1 MKGGST
7 ESKGWNY
14 LKVRLFA
21 TTLTQILSA
30 YSLEIP
36 SIQSLR
42 CTIYKVWHLTDITN
56 SLEMSFNKYTRML
69 FASCYIHHEVA
80 NFVITFLNNSSFW
93 IDDNV
98 VSVGDS
104 SSVRKTVLDFY
115 DYFRARSF
123 RSLCNE
129 IFQSN
134 SVDVRIKKCVNANKR
149 SVIIRRYTRRIYDS

>member
-1 MKGGST
+1 
-7 ESKGWNY
+7 
-14 LKVRLFA
+14 
-21 TTLTQILSA
+21 
-30 YSLEIP
+30 
-36 SIQSLR
+36 
-42 CTIYKVWHLTDITN
+42 
-56 SLEMSFNKYTRML
+56 MSFNKYTRML